1 MGQEKTTFNKNY
13 LARKKAFNKI
23 SFLTKEGEMIH
34 EEMLQGGISNSIS

>member
-23 SFLTKEGEMIH
+23 SVTKEGETMQG
-34 EEMLQGGISNSIS
+34 ETLQGAISNSTS